1 MLARGT
7 GSLSLDDLPHINLN
21 LDNPLRKDTFWME
34 GGSWVVMRLMTDNP
48 GVWALHC
55 HIGWHLAKG
64 KVGYD
69 VLFLTSLVTNCSVQL
84 AVVVVQPQEIEQIRW
99 PQPWLDVSQTSS
111 QAKDK
116 FTYYSIQLCNG
127 TDPNAFG
134 PGRRSF
140 P

>member
-1 MLARGT
+1 M
-7 GSLSLDDLPHINLN
+7 
-21 LDNPLRKDTFWME
+21 
-34 GGSWVVMRLMTDNP
+34 
-48 GVWALHC
+48 HC

-69 VLFLTSLVTNCSVQL
+69 VIFPTSLVTNCSVQL
-84 AVVVVQPQEIEQIRW
+84 AVVVVQPREIEQIRW
-99 PQPWLDVSQTSS
+99 PQPWLDVSPTSS
-111 QAKDK
+111 HAKDK

-134 PGRRSF
+134 PARRSF